1 MISRKSKNKE
11 VFIKKVL
18 EISEEKE
25 DFEKAKKEFI
35 YWGQIKPKEE
45 MKSPLFDN
53 PDKTIKWGIL
63 FYNEKTNIPFV
74 CSSRSQYYIRNKTKR
89 DFKGI
94 KQKPTGDGRSKIP
107 VNRFFLLKLRSKFEN
122 IISKPPEEITAKD
135 VREMKMIK
143 IILETIELDL
153 RDEDYN
159 PFFTSVCKW
168 NEQCIEWGLG

>member
-1 MISRKSKNKE
+1 MISRKLKNKE

-74 CSSRSQYYIRNKTKR
+74 CSSRSQYYIREKLKR

-94 KQKPTGDGRSKIP
+94 KQKPTGDGSSKKA
-107 VNRFFLLKLRSKFEN
+107 VNEFFLLKLTKKIENICSKFLFHLHLSA
-122 IISKPPEEITAKD
+122 II
-135 VREMKMIK
+135 
-143 IILETIELDL
+143 
-153 RDEDYN
+153 
-159 PFFTSVCKW
+159 
-168 NEQCIEWGLG
+168 GLIPYASIRLAR